1 MPSPTRPDATEYAP
15 YYQTYVDLV
24 TEPDILPALHSQL
37 GSFQMLP
44 QHVVGEMETQLHDPY
59 TWTIRQVI
67 GHLID
72 AERVFAYRAL
82 RFAMGDATPL
92 PGFDQ
97 DAYVAAAD
105 YSQVPLQNLAEEM
118 FMLRQANLGMFLRF
132 SDKAWASSGEADGN
146 SMSVR
151 AIGMTSS
158 MPYISTKR
166 SKTS

>member
-1 MPSPTRPDATEYAP
+1 M
-15 YYQTYVDLV
+15 
-24 TEPDILPALHSQL
+24 
-37 GSFQMLP
+37 
-44 QHVVGEMETQLHDPY
+44 VGELETQLHDPY

-132 SDKAWASSGEADGN
+132 SDKGWASSGEADGK

-151 AIGMTSS
+151 ALAYVMVGHVRHHLRI
-158 MPYISTKR
+158 IEKR
-166 SKTS
+166 VTQASAGSGP